1 VVRRGRAVIL
11 VVAAVVVSLF
21 LGRRLS
27 VILSD
32 YWFGNLI
39 SPDAGT
45 FLLQFHALRALL
57 DGAGVLVAGT
67 WFIGNLFVVYRAL
80 GTVQVPRFLAN
91 IEFRETLT
99 PNVLL
104 GITVALGGILG
115 VMVGLGASEWWADL
129 ALAWQGAV
137 FGVTDPLLGHDLG
150 LYLAQLPWWR
160 TLRGFCLFLVVAG
173 LVLVLLLYTV
183 IGSMRL
189 VKGRLAISNHARAHL
204 GALLAAL
211 ALCLAWGYVL
221 LPLETVAGLHGP
233 ETAGSWAMWTTATH
247 VLTGTALAV
256 SALSLMWALRPRHA
270 LVLAAWIVLPVASFI
285 VQVVLPRLAAD
296 DTPAFRPEVR
306 ESLERQAFALEAL
319 ETEIVAASGGVP
331 SGIPLVQPWSQ
342 PMIRRLIEVDSARLV
357 GMAQATLTTKGVA
370 RPVWLTVAE
379 SNRGISISAIAADRT
394 TAAGGAMSFQMGDT
408 TAYPSVL
415 TLGVLDSTAGASW
428 PGAPA
433 YHIGTDDRGVPL
445 DSWVRRV
452 VLAWGLQVVDL
463 LGDLP
468 DGATLSWHRD
478 PILRASRLA
487 PFARWGDAQPVW
499 HDGRLWWL
507 VTGFVLSETFPGVEP
522 VAWGGRPSRLMRP
535 GFLAVIEADS
545 KETSLYL
552 VPGAG
557 VVAQSWAA
565 LAGPMVQ
572 PTSAIPPS
580 LLRAYRYPPSM
591 AEIQA
596 RVLSLPWWNVGLPIR
611 ELGDGQPRVAGIDVG
626 WVVPGQPGFTAVYH
640 RRSSRRL
647 SALLTGHMADGVPFL
662 RLALVDSVAGAAT
675 PALLQQRWARFPLFE
690 QIRDSVRQDGSSLA
704 PGRVKYS
711 REPGGIVAQ
720 APHYA
725 VRDGVRARVA
735 WYSLAVGERLGAG
748 RTSEESWRNLT
759 GAGVPVPPGRGA
771 GTPFDEAQG
780 WMRIADS
787 ALMAGDWETFGRAF
801 GALRELLREP
811 ER

>member
-1 VVRRGRAVIL
+1 MVKRGRAIT
-11 VVAAVVVSLF
+11 VVGAAVVVFLF

-32 YWFGNLI
+32 YWFGTLI

-57 DGAGVLVAGT
+57 DGAGVLVAST

-80 GTVQVPRFLAN
+80 GTVQVPRYLAN

-104 GITVALGGILG
+104 GITVALGGLLG
-115 VMVGLGASEWWADL
+115 LMVGLGASEWWADL
-129 ALAWQGAV
+129 ALAWQGVV
-137 FGVTDPLLGHDLG
+137 FGVADPLLGHDLG
-150 LYLAQLPWWR
+150 VYLAQLPWWR

-173 LVLVLLLYTV
+173 LLLVLLLYTV
-183 IGSMRL
+183 IGSLRL
-189 VKGRLAISNHARAHL
+189 AKGRLAISNHARAHL

-221 LPLETVAGLHGP
+221 LPFEILAGLHGS
-233 ETAGSWAMWTTATH
+233 ETAGSWAMRTTAIH
-247 VLTGTALAV
+247 VLTGTALAA

-270 LVLAAWIVLPVASFI
+270 LVLATWIVLPVASFI
-285 VQVVLPRLAAD
+285 VQVVLPGLAAD
-296 DTPAFRPEVR
+296 DSPAFRPQVR
-306 ESLERQAFALEAL
+306 KSLERQAFALEPL
-319 ETEIVAASGGVP
+319 ETETVALSGGVP
-331 SGIPLVQPWSQ
+331 SNAPLVEPWSQ
-342 PMIRRLIEVDSARLV
+342 PMIRRLIEVDSARVV
-357 GMAQATLTTKGVA
+357 GMAPGTLIYHGVA

-379 SNRGISISAIAADRT
+379 SNRRVAISAIAADRT

-415 TLGVLDSTAGASW
+415 TLGVLDSIAGASW
-428 PGAPA
+428 PGAPS
-433 YHIGTDDRGVPL
+433 YHIGTDGRGVPL
-445 DSWVRRV
+445 DSWIRRV
-452 VLAWGLQVVDL
+452 VLAWGLQVAGL

-468 DGATLSWHRD
+468 DGSTLSWHRD
-478 PILRASRLA
+478 PIVRASRLA
-487 PFARWGDAQPVW
+487 PFARWEDAQPVW

-522 VAWGGRPSRLMRP
+522 VGWGGRPSRLMRP
-535 GFLAVIEADS
+535 GFLAVIDADS

-552 VPGAG
+552 VSEAG
-557 VVAQSWAA
+557 PVAQGWAA

-580 LLRAYRYPPSM
+580 LLRAYRYPRSL
-591 AEIQA
+591 AEVQA
-596 RVLSLPWWNVGLPIR
+596 SVLSRPWWNVGIPIR
-611 ELGDGQPRVAGIDVG
+611 ELGDGQPRLGGIDVG
-626 WVVPGQPGFTAVYH
+626 WVAAGQPGFTAVYH

-647 SALLTGHMADGVPFL
+647 SALLRGHMADGVPFL

-690 QIRDSVRQDGSSLA
+690 QIRDSVRQDGTSLEH
-704 PGRVKYS
+704 GRVKYF

-725 VRDGVRARVA
+725 VRDGARARVA
-735 WYSLAVGERLGAG
+735 WYSLAAGERLGAG
-748 RTSEESWRNLT
+748 RTPGESWRNLI
-759 GAGVPVPPGRGA
+759 GAGVPVPPGSGP
-771 GTPFDEAQG
+771 GTPFDEAQR

-787 ALMAGDWETFGRAF
+787 ALTAGDWETFGRAF

-811 ER
+811 EL